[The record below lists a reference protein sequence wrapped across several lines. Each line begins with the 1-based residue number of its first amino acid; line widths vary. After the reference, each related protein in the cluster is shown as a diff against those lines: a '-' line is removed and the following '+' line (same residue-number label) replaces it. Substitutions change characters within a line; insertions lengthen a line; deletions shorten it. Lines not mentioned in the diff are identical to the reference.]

1 MEANKLLSLG
11 SERMVVDELAAEG
24 AVGGHATFIEVLQ
37 ARARLQP
44 TRVAYKFVRGT
55 DAQVETW
62 TYAQLDGRARALAA
76 RLRSHGLQG
85 ERVLLL
91 CPPGL
96 DYIGAFYG
104 CLYAGVIAVPVY
116 PPRRNRSLDRI
127 NAVAVESGARAALTT
142 QDIFSAVHGGPLEL
156 SRLATLDWLLVDDLP
171 LQGPDVDPVDA
182 RPDDLAFLQYT
193 SGSTASPKGVMV
205 SHGNL
210 IRNSDLMRKAFG
222 TTAESRGVSWLP
234 PYHDMG
240 LIGAIL
246 QAAYVGLPLS
256 LMAPV
261 SFLQQPFRW
270 LDMISREKA
279 TVSGAPN
286 FAYELCVRSVT
297 PEQRSTLDLSHWVVA
312 PCGSEPIRAET
323 LEMFADYFAPAGFR
337 RDAFHPCFGLA
348 EATLMVTTR
357 KRGDRFVVSNFDAA
371 ALARNQVAP
380 AATGGFR
387 RLVGAGSVQVER
399 VEIVHPATCHP
410 CAPEEVGEIWVRDP
424 SVAQGYWN
432 RPTET
437 EHTFNARLINGA
449 GPFMRTGDLGFLR
462 DGELFVTGRLKEL
475 IILHGRNYYPQ
486 DLEAVA
492 SASHAALREGGN
504 AAFSVE
510 RDGAERLVLVHELV
524 RAQRDPPVDEIAAAI
539 RKAIAEEFDIQV
551 DTIVLVPPLGVP
563 KTSSGKLE
571 RQGCRRAYEAGQLR
585 ITWTSQRAAPAP
597 SRVAP
602 LAVRRQASAGE
613 IRTWIA
619 EQLSVMLDIER
630 AEIDIG
636 APFSAFGL
644 DSLKAV
650 SLAGELETWLGRSL
664 PPTLLWDYPTI
675 DALAAH
681 LATPDLKVRPA
692 PRAASRGV
700 WRESLTEAQIDSLS
714 EAELFTLL
722 SRKVDAIGEGL
733 AAPPGGRT

>member
-11 SERMVVDELAAEG
+11 SERTAFDDVVAED
-24 AVGGHATFIEVLQ
+24 AIGGHATFIEVLR
-37 ARARLQP
+37 ARARTQP
-44 TRVAYKFVRGT
+44 TRVAYRFVRGT

-62 TYAQLDGRARALAA
+62 TYAQIDGRARALAA
-76 RLRSHGLQG
+76 RLRSQGLQG

-142 QDIFSAVHGGPLEL
+142 QDIFNSVHGGPLEL
-156 SRLATLDWLLVDDLP
+156 PRLAALDWLLVDDLP
-171 LQGPDVDPVDA
+171 LQGPEVDPVDA
-182 RPDDLAFLQYT
+182 KPDDLAFLQYT

-222 TTAESRGVSWLP
+222 TTTESRGVSWLP

-256 LMAPV
+256 MMAPV

-297 PEQRSTLDLSHWVVA
+297 PEQRATLDLSHWVVA

-357 KRGDRFVVSNFDAA
+357 KRGDRFVVANFDAA

-380 AATGGFR
+380 GGSR

-399 VEIVHPATCHP
+399 VEIVHPATRHR

-424 SVAQGYWN
+424 SVAQGYWG
-432 RPTET
+432 RATET
-437 EHTFNARLINGA
+437 EQTFQARLAGGE

-492 SASHAALREGGN
+492 SASHPALREGGH

-510 RDGAERLVLVHELV
+510 REGAERLVLVHELV

-571 RQGCRRAYEAGQLR
+571 RQGCRRAYETGELR

-597 SRVAP
+597 SSPSRVTP
-602 LAVRRQASAGE
+602 LTVRRQASAGE

-619 EQLSVMLDIER
+619 EQLSAMLDIER

-650 SLAGELETWLGRSL
+650 SLAGELETWLGRGL
-664 PPTLLWDYPTI
+664 PPTLLWDYPSI
-675 DALAAH
+675 DALATH
-681 LATPDLKVRPA
+681 LATPELNIRPA
-692 PRAASRGV
+692 RRPSSRSFR
-700 WRESLTEAQIDSLS
+700 RETMTEAQIDNLS
-714 EAELFTLL
+714 EAELIALL
-722 SRKVDAIGEGL
+722 ASKVDAIGEGL

>member
-1 MEANKLLSLG
+1 MA
-11 SERMVVDELAAEG
+11 VDDIVAEG
-24 AVGGHATFIEVLQ
+24 ADGDHATFIEVLR
-37 ARARLQP
+37 ARARTQP
-44 TRVAYKFVRGT
+44 TRVAYRFVRGT

-76 RLRSHGLQG
+76 RLRSQGLEG

-156 SRLATLDWLLVDDLP
+156 PRLAALDWLLVDDLP

-256 LMAPV
+256 MMAPV

-297 PEQRSTLDLSHWVVA
+297 PEQRATLDLSHWVVA

-357 KRGDRFVVSNFDAA
+357 KRGDRFVVGDFDAA

-380 AATGGFR
+380 GGSR

-399 VEIVHPATCHP
+399 VEIVHPATRHR

-424 SVAQGYWN
+424 SVAQGYWG
-432 RPTET
+432 RTAET
-437 EHTFNARLINGA
+437 EQTFQARLASGE

-462 DGELFVTGRLKEL
+462 EGELFVTGRLKEL

-492 SASHAALREGGN
+492 SASHAALREGGH

-524 RAQRDPPVDEIAAAI
+524 RAQRDPPVEEIAAAI

-551 DTIVLVPPLGVP
+551 DTIVLVPPLAVP

-571 RQGCRRAYEAGQLR
+571 RQGCRRAYETGELR

-597 SRVAP
+597 ASPSRVAP
-602 LAVRRQASAGE
+602 LTVRRQASASE

-619 EQLSVMLDIER
+619 EQLSAMLDIER

-675 DALAAH
+675 DALATH
-681 LATPDLKVRPA
+681 LATPELNIRPA
-692 PRAASRGV
+692 PRPSSRSFR
-700 WRESLTEAQIDSLS
+700 RETMTEAQIDNLS
-714 EAELFTLL
+714 EAELIALL
-722 SRKVDAIGEGL
+722 ASKVDAIGEGL

>member
-1 MEANKLLSLG
+1 
-11 SERMVVDELAAEG
+11 MVVDEVVADDAIG
-24 AVGGHATFIEVLQ
+24 SHATFIEVLQ
-37 ARARLQP
+37 ARARTQP

-62 TYAQLDGRARALAA
+62 TYAQLDGRARAMAA
-76 RLRSHGLQG
+76 RLRGHGLEG

-142 QDIFSAVHGGPLEL
+142 QDIFSSVHGGPLEL
-156 SRLATLDWLLVDDLP
+156 PRLAALDWLLVDDLP
-171 LQGPDVDPVDA
+171 LEGPDLEVVGA
-182 RPDDLAFLQYT
+182 RPNDLAFLQYT

-297 PEQRSTLDLSHWVVA
+297 PEQRATLDLSHWAVA

-357 KRGDRFVVSNFDAA
+357 KRGDPFVVTNFDAA
-371 ALARNQVAP
+371 ALARNQVVP
-380 AATGGFR
+380 AAAGGFR

-399 VEIVHPATCHP
+399 VEIVHPATRHR

-424 SVAQGYWN
+424 SVALGYWN
-432 RPTET
+432 RAADT
-437 EHTFNARLINGA
+437 EHTFQARLASGE

-492 SASHAALREGGN
+492 SASHPALREGGN

-524 RAQRDPPVDEIAAAI
+524 RAQRDPPVEEIAKAI

-551 DTIVLVPPLGVP
+551 DTIVLTPPLAVP

-571 RQGCRRAYEAGQLR
+571 RQGCRRAYETGQLR
-585 ITWTSQRAAPAP
+585 ITWTSQRAASATPA
-597 SRVAP
+597 AP
-602 LAVRRQASAGE
+602 RSFAPRRQASAGE

-619 EQLSVMLDIER
+619 GQLSTMLDLPR
-630 AEIDIG
+630 ADIDIG

-650 SLAGELETWLGRSL
+650 SLAGELETWLGREL
-664 PPTLLWDYPTI
+664 PPTLLWDYPSI
-675 DALAAH
+675 DALATH
-681 LATPDLKVRPA
+681 LATPDLNIRPA
-692 PRAASRGV
+692 PRPTVRNLR
-700 WRESLTEAQIDSLS
+700 RETITEAQIDSLS

-722 SRKVDAIGEGL
+722 ARKVDAIGEGL